1 MDKKDYIARTFR
13 KILKEDLQEKAHSLM
28 NKLNLDKET
37 DLYSDNSFDYVQEGK
52 GMCESCG
59 GEMREGECSE
69 CGYRNEAEIM
79 ELGGMEDGHPRFG
92 NKNLNKMTR
101 REKEDLMNDRSYEM
115 RSKKFD
121 DDFEEISFSDYDD
134 DSDLK
139 KSRSK
144 KRKHNDDTE
153 DVEFDLELDESWYSH
168 DEYERMRNLGDEDE
182 LQAYQDKLV
191 SGGEKEDDEDYGLN
205 IPDDM
210 PSYKTKYR
218 YREEDEITE
227 KLHGKQHKLDKNKNG
242 RLDKEDFKMLRK
254 QQDEEQLYEVEFE
267 KEGETEEGNAFTGM
281 LKKTPKGHSFKLG
294 GKEYKDRSSL
304 EEKWNK
310 EVDVKQT
317 GEYSDMSIEE
327 LNAAIKKQKAKNDK
341 TMDSGKKVS
350 HADKTKM
357 SQLYFAKRA
366 KQGWKEKGKAKVT
379 ESILYT
385 ESDLIDLI
393 EKLVITEKNSFKMKE
408 PKGYRE
414 YERVHKNDKK
424 ENEDY
429 LKLVTKKMTDYL
441 KDMSSDKDSKY
452 EMKGTQK
459 FPTENGGLNA
469 KRKKYTPSQ
478 AVDDYIE
485 AFSYPGQTN
494 LVYDEIKPNDEMI
507 EKQIKGHSTN
517 GNAQVDKD
525 GNALGNVVPSKTGD
539 RFYKNFEEN
548 LYGQEQQDASY
559 KRQPQP
565 VDQAGETTERGS
577 LKSKRGKKTS
587 KSVLNKVEESVNSKK
602 ENQLNEEFDRMQK
615 LMDYSRKT
623 Q

>member
-1 MDKKDYIARTFR
+1 MNKKDYIARTFR
-13 KILKEDLQEKAHSLM
+13 KILNEDLQEKANSIM

-115 RSKKFD
+115 RTKKFD
-121 DDFEEISFSDYDD
+121 DNDEEEFDYEMQEPCPHCNGTGYNEFDD
-134 DSDLK
+134 VECEWCDGTGEYDEYGDLK
-139 KSRSK
+139 IS
-144 KRKHNDDTE
+144 
-153 DVEFDLELDESWYSH
+153 
-168 DEYERMRNLGDEDE
+168 
-182 LQAYQDKLV
+182 
-191 SGGEKEDDEDYGLN
+191 
-205 IPDDM
+205 DDM

-227 KLHGKQHKLDKNKNG
+227 KLHGRQHKLDKNKNG

-267 KEGETEEGNAFTGM
+267 KEGETDESREFAYAAMMAN
-281 LKKTPKGHSFKLG
+281 KKGKDTFKLDG
-294 GKEYKDRSSL
+294 ETF
-304 EEKWNK
+304 
-310 EVDVKQT
+310 DVK
-317 GEYSDMSIEE
+317 
-327 LNAAIKKQKAKNDK
+327 
-341 TMDSGKKVS
+341 
-350 HADKTKM
+350 
-357 SQLYFAKRA
+357 
-366 KQGWKEKGKAKVT
+366 KGKT
-379 ESILYT
+379 NESILFT

-393 EKLVITEKNSFKMKE
+393 EKLVITEKNTFKMKE

-539 RFYKNFEEN
+539 RFFKNFKEN
-548 LYGQEQQDASY
+548 LYGQEQQEASY

-587 KSVLNKVEESVNSKK
+587 QSVLNKVEESVNSKK
-602 ENQLNEEFDRMQK
+602 ENQLNEEFDRIQK